1 MTLDDD
7 SVFFRSFVLLSSP
20 FSFKKKRRRET
31 LVIWKYYRID

>member
-20 FSFKKKRRRET
+20 FSFENGGGKR
-31 LVIWKYYRID
+31 W